1 MAEELLRE
9 SFSVSARNFEKA
21 GEVSSNIKA
30 ILKELGIDSAIVRRA
45 VIVSFEAEMNV
56 VMYTTCG
63 GCITF
68 ILTDRD
74 ITLEIVDDGP
84 GIPDIRLAMQEGWST
99 ASDEM
104 REMGFGFGMGLPNI
118 KKNSDEFSIESEA
131 GRGTRVFSR
140 IQHSR

>member
-30 ILKELGIDSAIVRRA
+30 ILKELGMDSAVVRRA

-56 VMYTTCG
+56 VMYTTSG
-63 GCITF
+63 GRITF
-68 ILTDRD
+68 VLTDED
-74 ITLEIVDDGP
+74 ISLEIVDDGP
-84 GIPDIRLAMQEGWST
+84 GIPDIHLAMQEGWST

-118 KKNSDEFSIESEA
+118 KKNSDEFRIESEV
-131 GRGTRVFSR
+131 GRGTRVFAK